1 MNVISSGS
9 STYRPRIW
17 FTVCKKLRKK
27 NIFPRITLQTDQWKQ
42 IERNKQTKNGSD
54 LLLML
59 DNKHHLQII
68 QTTSVPGVHIPSKAT
83 TTTK

>member
-1 MNVISSGS
+1 MIYSLQK
-9 STYRPRIW
+9 I
-17 FTVCKKLRKK
+17 KKKP
-27 NIFPRITLQTDQWKQ
+27 IFPRITLQTDQWKQ

-59 DNKHHLQII
+59 AIEESYSKMFNKHHLQII